1 MEAGLSSRILGK
13 QLIGDGLVSQEQLQ
27 QALATQA
34 ETGGQLDTTLLEM
47 GIIDEHSLLAALGR
61 AYRTRTANAADLAA
75 ARPELARLISPRVAK
90 RYEVVPFHLEGK
102 RLSIA
107 MLNPGDLMIEDEI
120 SLLTGHMV
128 ASHIALE
135 VRLYEALAR
144 LYKAQ
149 RSARLVSIAK
159 RLSSGRLS
167 RPRPTSP
174 PNRLPEVSEP
184 GPQPS
189 SPAPTATEVA
199 PEQEPAPVAADGSLF
214 ETRPEL
220 SPESPPAAPTLKSRE
235 RVTELEISEDDLS
248 LFPSLK
254 AEIMADEPP
263 TEAAEEPAGR
273 SDEAAEEPVTEV
285 TEVGAEPLQELL
297 QEDQTDP
304 ELRLAMAAVEL
315 LNAEMREDIA
325 DTLLAYCTPYLRR
338 RALLFLRKDHVI
350 GWRAEGQG
358 VDQKALKEVEIP
370 TSEPS
375 VFGSLAQGAG
385 FWRGPLPPLARNQ
398 DLIAGLGGDTLP
410 ECVVLPVVVRSKTVC
425 FLYGD
430 NMDGGLTDLPLA
442 QLRRLVTKAG
452 VAFQV
457 YILKSKI
464 RTL

>member
-1 MEAGLSSRILGK
+1 VEAGVSSRKLGE
-13 QLIGDGLVSQEQLQ
+13 QLILDGLVNQEQLQ
-27 QALATQA
+27 QALTIQT
-34 ETGGQLDTTLLEM
+34 ETGGQLDTTLLDM
-47 GIIDEHSLLAALGR
+47 GVIDEHSLLAALGR
-61 AYRTRTANAADLAA
+61 AHRTRTATAADLAA
-75 ARPELARLISPRVAK
+75 ARPDLARLISPRVAK
-90 RYEVVPFHLEGK
+90 RYEVVPFLLEGK

-120 SLLTGHMV
+120 SLLTGHMI
-128 ASHIALE
+128 ASHVALE

-159 RLSSGRLS
+159 RLSTSRLTRPQPVS
-167 RPRPTSP
+167 PPRPE
-174 PNRLPEVSEP
+174 RLPEVSELEP
-184 GPQPS
+184 ATS
-189 SPAPTATEVA
+189 APT
-199 PEQEPAPVAADGSLF
+199 PDQEPVPTPEIADGSFF
-214 ETRPEL
+214 ETRPE
-220 SPESPPAAPTLKSRE
+220 PPPASPPAPSPPKRLEHVA
-235 RVTELEISEDDLS
+235 ELEISEDDLS
-248 LFPSLK
+248 LFPSLRIDIET
-254 AEIMADEPP
+254 AEQTTEP
-263 TEAAEEPAGR
+263 EPAGQP
-273 SDEAAEEPVTEV
+273 DEVATEPVTEV
-285 TEVGAEPLQELL
+285 TEIIAEPLQELL

-350 GWRAEGQG
+350 GWRAEGEG
-358 VDQKALKEVEIP
+358 IDQKALRKVEIP

-398 DLIAGLGGDTLP
+398 DLVTGLGGATLP

-430 NMDGGLTDLPLA
+430 NLDAGLTDLPLA

>member
-1 MEAGLSSRILGK
+1 VSSKKLGQ
-13 QLIGDGLVSQEQLQ
+13 QLVRDGLINQEQVQ
-27 QALATQA
+27 QALAAQA

-47 GIIDEHSLLAALGR
+47 GIVDEQTLLAALGR
-61 AYRTRTANAADLAA
+61 AHRTRTATAADLAA
-75 ARPELARLISPRVAK
+75 ARPDLARLISPRVAK

-102 RLSIA
+102 RLSVA

-120 SLLTGHMV
+120 SLLTGYMI
-128 ASHIALE
+128 ASHVALE

-149 RSARLVSIAK
+149 RSARLVSISK
-159 RLSSGRLS
+159 RLSSSRTT
-167 RPRPTSP
+167 RPRPAP
-174 PNRLPEVSEP
+174 RPERIPEASAPEPVS
-184 GPQPS
+184 S
-189 SPAPTATEVA
+189 SPEPAATGVA
-199 PEQEPAPVAADGSLF
+199 PSPEPVPELAGGSF
-214 ETRPEL
+214 FDTRPE
-220 SPESPPAAPTLKSRE
+220 PAAPPQPPPPPPPRHRE
-235 RVTELEISEDDLS
+235 YVSEMEISEDDLS
-248 LFPSLK
+248 LFPSLRTDTAAGEQ
-254 AEIMADEPP
+254 AE
-263 TEAAEEPAGR
+263 EAATEPV
-273 SDEAAEEPVTEV
+273 SEPVTEV
-285 TEVGAEPLQELL
+285 TEISAEPLQELL

-304 ELRLAMAAVEL
+304 EMRLAMAAVEL

-325 DTLLAYCTPYLRR
+325 DTLLAYCAPYLRR
-338 RALLFLRKDHVI
+338 RALLFLRKDQVI

-358 VDQKALKEVEIP
+358 VDQKTLKKVEIP

-398 DLIAGLGGDTLP
+398 ELVAGLGGDTLH

-430 NMDGGLTDLPLA
+430 NLDAGLTDLPLA